1 MAYTDDVLALV
12 PLIYQ
17 AAVDPDQWQPF
28 LEAVNTRY
36 DGAGSVLH
44 LQCLPGPQS
53 GQVMAAVG
61 VDTRDQQRYE
71 TYFAARNIWTIRG
84 RDQLRQGAVL
94 TGEDVC
100 PNSEL
105 EGSEYYND
113 YLKGLGFYHALASVP
128 AADTHTT
135 LIVTTF
141 RSRHR
146 GSFAADDLRLQRT
159 LTPHLQRAAQV
170 HNRLA
175 SAASRTCTF
184 QEVLE
189 HLSVGVALLDT
200 RRRPLFAN
208 QAAKEI
214 VAARDGFDLSP
225 DGPTCSSPTDAV
237 ELRRVLQSALS
248 ACISTRSS
256 GGGALRLQ
264 RPSGRRPYEVLVS
277 PLSGTSSS
285 APGTPALILFIA
297 DPSAE
302 SPADQTLL
310 RQLHDLTASEARMA
324 AALLQ
329 GQSLGEAADRL
340 DVTRHTARWTVKQL
354 LEKTE
359 TRSQGQLIATML
371 KGLARIRQ
379 S

>member
-159 LTPHLQRAAQV
+159 LTPQ
-170 HNRLA
+170 
-175 SAASRTCTF
+175 
-184 QEVLE
+184 VLE